1 MRTTP
6 CLLSDDICLF
16 ETPMELTHKVGTRQ
30 ILFRAS
36 GLFWWGHFSLFCA
49 QEVRASE
56 AEAKTDIYFTA
67 IILESCHEEKLSAKN
82 VHNLQFSAL
91 KVLKVSVSVLCSCQA
106 SILQI
111 AKENAF
117 PLTHNKMQNS
127 LFALFDPSW
136 IFLNCC
142 FRKIEMG
149 ELDNMKFIVEGLG
162 LVSIF
167 LKITTNPFLF
177 RCLLAFLE

>member
-36 GLFWWGHFSLFCA
+36 GLFWWGHFSLFCT
-49 QEVRASE
+49 QEAS
-56 AEAKTDIYFTA
+56 IRSRSQNRHLFHSYN
-67 IILESCHEEKLSAKN
+67 SGKLSRGKAFRQKCSQ
-82 VHNLQFSAL
+82 LA
-91 KVLKVSVSVLCSCQA
+91 VLSPEKVSVSVLCSCQA

-167 LKITTNPFLF
+167 LKITTNSFLF

>member
-82 VHNLQFSAL
+82 VHNLQPWKSFSFSFVQL
-91 KVLKVSVSVLCSCQA
+91 SGFNITNSKGKR
-106 SILQI
+106 
-111 AKENAF
+111 F
-117 PLTHNKMQNS
+117 PLTHDKMQNS
-127 LFALFDPSW
+127 LFALFVPSW
-136 IFLNCC
+136 IFS
-142 FRKIEMG
+142 FRKKEMG

-167 LKITTNPFLF
+167 LKITTNLFLF